1 MIGDMGAAENKAA
14 VVEAYE
20 AFGRGDVPAVIG
32 MNAPDA
38 VWVNYASSKSPL
50 AGEHK
55 GVDDIG
61 AFFMK
66 VGENLE
72 ITRFDLAPIAAEG
85 DTVVAG
91 GHQTY
96 TVKSTGKTVDG
107 PVIHVF
113 TFGPDGK
120 VTRFEEYE
128 TGTEGAYG

>member
-1 MIGDMGAAENKAA
+1 MGAAENKAA
-14 VVEAYE
+14 VETAYE

-38 VWVNYASSKSPL
+38 VWVNYSNSKSPL
-50 AGEHK
+50 QGEFK

-61 AFFMK
+61 TFFGH
-66 VGENLE
+66 VGEHLD
-72 ITRFDLAPIAAEG
+72 ITRFELAPIAAEG
-85 DTVVAG
+85 DTVVAR

-107 PVIHVF
+107 PVVHIF

-128 TGTEGAYG
+128 TGTDGAYG